1 MCPRRLPRGRLEGLL
16 VESLLRSTFPSRT
29 DAPAIISDYTRGP
42 NRAKGLMGFA
52 EFVQM
57 LSPESVARR
66 MATMGRGGLK
76 ASVVDEALLRYVDR
90 RPYAAACTL
99 RLRAHSGYVHMA
111 AACTWRLRAHGG
123 YVHTVVACTW
133 RLRAHGGYVHMVVT
147 CTRWLLAHGGY
158 VHTVAACT

>member
-29 DAPAIISDYTRGP
+29 DAPAIIADYTRGP

-52 EFVQM
+52 EFGQM

-90 RPYAAACTL
+90 RPHAT
-99 RLRAHSGYVHMA
+99 
-111 AACTWRLRAHGG
+111 ACTWRVRAHGDC
-123 YVHTVVACTW
+123 VHRRTPHGSPRGDAYGGCLW
-133 RLRAHGGYVHMVVT
+133 RA
-147 CTRWLLAHGGY
+147 
-158 VHTVAACT
+158 